1 VFIGISSPAD
11 LWDFCVPGGEPLL
24 ELRMHPSK
32 LHLPVLR
39 TVTRHGGISDRMLD
53 DSTFRYYFKRVGLNA
68 GYYGEFT
75 IHGLRRAVA
84 NEVDSKI
91 P

>member
-11 LWDFCVPGGEPLL
+11 LWDFCVPEGEPLL

-53 DSTFRYYFKRVGLNA
+53 DSPLD
-68 GYYGEFT
+68 T
-75 IHGLRRAVA
+75 ISSVSVLTLVVRM
-84 NEVDSKI
+84 EVI
-91 P
+91 N